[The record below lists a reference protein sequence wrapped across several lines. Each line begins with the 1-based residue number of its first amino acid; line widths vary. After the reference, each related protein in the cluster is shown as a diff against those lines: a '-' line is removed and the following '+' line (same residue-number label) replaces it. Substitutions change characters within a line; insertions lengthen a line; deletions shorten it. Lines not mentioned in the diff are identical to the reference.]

1 MAKKQHNATLKK
13 RMLNALE
20 KTFGVV
26 TTAATM
32 AGIDRTTHYR
42 WLKSDEKYLEQVN
55 DLENVML
62 DFAETNLHQQI
73 MEGNTTAT
81 IFLLKTRGR
90 KRGYIERQNIE
101 MTADINT
108 SKLSPEAQQ
117 KIDAILNE
125 EY

>member
-1 MAKKQHNATLKK
+1 MGRKRQNPTLKK
-13 RMLNALE
+13 AMIKALE
-20 KTFGVV
+20 KTMGVV
-26 TTAATM
+26 SSAAIM
-32 AGIDRTTHYR
+32 VGICRSTHYE
-42 WLKSDEKYLEQVN
+42 WLKTDSEYKQKVE

-90 KRGYIERQNIE
+90 KRGYIERQNIQVD
-101 MTADINT
+101 ADIST
-108 SKLSPEAQQ
+108 TKLSPEAQK
-117 KIDAILNE
+117 KIDEILNG

>member
-1 MAKKQHNATLKK
+1 MSKKPHNATLKK
-13 RMLNALE
+13 RMVAALE

-26 TTAATM
+26 TTAAKM
-32 AGIDRTTHYR
+32 AKIDRCTHYR
-42 WLKSDEKYLEQVN
+42 WLKSDEDYKQKVE

-62 DFAETNLHQQI
+62 DFAESNLHQQI

-90 KRGYIERQNIE
+90 KRGYIERQNIKVD
-101 MTADINT
+101 ADIST
-108 SKLSPEAQQ
+108 SKISAEAKQ
-117 KIDAILNE
+117 KIDQILND